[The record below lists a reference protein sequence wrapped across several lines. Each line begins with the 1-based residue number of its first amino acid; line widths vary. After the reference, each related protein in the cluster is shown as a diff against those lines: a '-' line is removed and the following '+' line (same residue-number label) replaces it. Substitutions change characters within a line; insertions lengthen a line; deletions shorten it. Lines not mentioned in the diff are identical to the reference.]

1 MRIRSLVKRTAVE
14 TEVHFVRMHLATLQ
28 NTQGTRSS
36 LLAQVKLCVL
46 RARLFMAACFS
57 KL

>member
-1 MRIRSLVKRTAVE
+1 MRISLVKRIAAE

-28 NTQGTRSS
+28 NTQDTHSS

-46 RARLFMAACFS
+46 RARLFLAAYFS
-57 KL
+57 